1 MLFTPMI
8 NDNSREKKVCK
19 MVAKNLTCT
28 LQYIYNDAKVR

>member
-8 NDNSREKKVCK
+8 NDNSREKVCK